1 MDDML
6 MDKKPQCDHI
16 YLFENVSGSAGVL
29 RKKSEGSFCD
39 FNPQTL
45 FKYCP
50 ECGQKLNTV
59 SGLFG
64 FRIAIDPTLPENTIE
79 MRSSTSTVRMQIEP
93 APEVPV
99 PNPDNLRKITE
110 ELSDLHISAA
120 KSLFGIK
127 D

>member
-16 YLFENVSGSAGVL
+16 YLFEDIINDGGVL
-29 RKKSEGSFCD
+29 RKKSEGPTGYADTQVF
-39 FNPQTL
+39 

-50 ECGQKLNTV
+50 ECGQKLSTV
-59 SGLFG
+59 PKFLGIE
-64 FRIAIDPTLPENTIE
+64 IAIDPTLPENTVE

-93 APEVPV
+93 VLEVPV

-110 ELSDLHISAA
+110 ELSNLHISTA

>member
-1 MDDML
+1 MDDIL

-16 YLFENVSGSAGVL
+16 YLLESIMNAGGVL
-29 RKKSEGSFCD
+29 RKKSEGPTGYAD
-39 FNPQTL
+39 TQVL

-50 ECGQKLNTV
+50 ECGQKLSTV
-59 SGLFG
+59 PKFLGIE
-64 FRIAIDPTLPENTIE
+64 IAIDPTLPENTVE

-93 APEVPV
+93 ALEVPV
-99 PNPDNLRKITE
+99 PNPDTLKKINEKLVEAYT
-110 ELSDLHISAA
+110 STV